1 MCRKLTVCKQL
12 YSVFAAVMIAAV
24 SAAPAFAAGIGSM
37 TGMTTS
43 AVSAAAGDLTVSV
56 SSASYTYVPTR
67 AIRYYRQAGKW
78 RMDYTAKYTYKNGR
92 LVKTVYG
99 SDNLVEKYTYYK
111 NGRLKKVKYYSD
123 GKDLVE
129 TKTYKNYNSRGDAK
143 TVRVKTAEDTYTI
156 KYTYR
161 YNKKGRI
168 KKQTANYLYG
178 GGYSEKI
185 VTSYTYDAK
194 GYPKTVTEKSVTSN
208 TVTYKNK
215 YYKEKYL
222 KSATAKGW
230 QKTVYSGF
238 KKTKTK

>member
-1 MCRKLTVCKQL
+1 MRRKK
-12 YSVFAAVMIAAV
+12 SVFKRLCSVFTAVILAV
-24 SAAPAFAAGIGSM
+24 SAASPAFAAG
-37 TGMTTS
+37 TGGTAGTTAS

-67 AIRYYRQAGKW
+67 AIRYYWQGGKW
-78 RMDYTAKYTYKNGR
+78 RMDYTAKYTYKDGR

-111 NGRLKKVKYYSD
+111 NGRLKKVKYYSN

-129 TKTYKNYNSRGDAK
+129 TKTYKNYNSHGDAK
-143 TVRVKTAEDTYTI
+143 TVRVKTAEDAYTI
-156 KYTYR
+156 KYAYR

-178 GGYSEKI
+178 GGYNEKI

-215 YYKEKYL
+215 YYKGKYL
-222 KSATAKGW
+222 KSATAKEW

-238 KKTKTK
+238 KKIKTK